1 MKCLYSQNLLHSSAM
16 VINMALNIMSKYGLS
31 SEHTIEV
38 LNSPL
43 TREDSNANRLQLTY
57 IEFVP
62 IGLMLYMI
70 LYLPFTYKETSTGF
84 KKLLNIPSWVY
95 WFSLYLGDVLLHT
108 FVWVVVMFITKFYE
122 EDLQFDGEALSEFQY
137 SCK

>member
-1 MKCLYSQNLLHSSAM
+1 
-16 VINMALNIMSKYGLS
+16 MALNIMSKYGLS
-31 SEHTIEV
+31 NEHTIEV

-43 TREDSNANRLQLTY
+43 IREDSNANRLQLTY

-84 KKLLNIPSWVY
+84 KKLLNIPSWIY
-95 WFSLYLGDVLLHT
+95 WFSLYVGDVLLHT
-108 FVWVVVMFITKFYE
+108 FVWVIVMFITKFYE
-122 EDLQFDGEALSEFQY
+122 ADLKFDGEELSEF
-137 SCK
+137 CTIILNMK